1 MKVEIN
7 IDPSNFGG
15 TIEQVFQSLTE
26 EDKKELA
33 KEVLSKY
40 LLEDYK
46 AERLA
51 KAQEIIRN
59 LRERGDSSWSNNS
72 DKYKNM
78 TDEEV
83 IGTYEYKQRENQIKT
98 SKEEMILTITT
109 AAITHYKELVND
121 LIKNDTQ
128 LTEIY
133 EKVKTVIEDNYAE
146 YVKQTMMSVM
156 TNLFSDTFKSSME
169 NKYNLINMHNEID
182 QIKQNLYQR

>member
-1 MKVEIN
+1 MKVELN
-7 IDPSNFGG
+7 IDASNFGG
-15 TIEQVFQSLTE
+15 TIEQIFQSLTE

-33 KEVLSKY
+33 KDVLSKY

-59 LRERGDSSWSNNS
+59 LRERGDSTWNNNS

-83 IGTYEYKQRENQIKT
+83 MNTYEYKQRENQIKT
-98 SKEEMILTITT
+98 SKEDMILAITT
-109 AAITHYKELVND
+109 AAITHYKELVNN
-121 LIKNDTQ
+121 LVKNDPQ
-128 LTEIY
+128 MTEIY

-146 YVKQTMMSVM
+146 YVKQTMMSVI
-156 TNLFSDTFKSSME
+156 TNLFSDTFRSSME
-169 NKYNLINMHNEID
+169 NRYSLLNMHNDID
-182 QIKQNLYQR
+182 QIKQALYK